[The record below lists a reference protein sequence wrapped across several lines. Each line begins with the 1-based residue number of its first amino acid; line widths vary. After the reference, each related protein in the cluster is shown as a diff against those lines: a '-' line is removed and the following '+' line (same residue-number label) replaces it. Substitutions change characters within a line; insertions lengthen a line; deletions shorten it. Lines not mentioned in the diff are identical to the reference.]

1 MTGCMTCLTMVM
13 GGIQTIDMTFFSTIA
28 AATIVIYGTFEDG
41 IWSPSHPDLYPPPAQ
56 VEVVNDSEN

>member
-1 MTGCMTCLTMVM
+1 MVM